1 MTEKSR
7 HAPVI
12 DEVRAVFECRR
23 ATTLLLSFFYS
34 NRDGLQGGGRGGVFV
49 RAKCFNTRREPV
61 ELY

>member
-49 RAKCFNTRREPV
+49 RAKCFNTR
-61 ELY
+61 